1 MVQATVAI
9 ATILAYTAVVLALG
23 YHGWRVGKLEVGDWV
38 AADRGLGVVVLLFTY
53 AATYHSAFA
62 FLGAA
67 GFTYAHGIGF
77 FLAGFLWLVISGVIV
92 YVLGTKLWLVGK
104 RYGYVTPSEVL
115 ADFYD
120 SEALGLLVS
129 AVMILFTFPYVAVQL
144 IGSGI
149 IFETATDGLVS
160 FELGALFLLVVGVIY
175 VWLGGMRSIAWTDT
189 VQGVFM
195 IAAMW
200 IAGWLFVFT
209 AYRGPRDFWTD
220 LAAEAPAHL
229 ALPGPA
235 DLLAWE
241 FYLSFA
247 VVIGIGVA
255 LAPHI
260 VLRYY
265 SAASPRTLKWVAAG
279 GTAYLVLFYVP
290 LVFLA
295 LGAVVALPEL
305 ANPDQAVPE
314 VLFAFTPVWF
324 ASVVIAGAI
333 AAAMATKDSQ
343 LHAVSTLIVRDW
355 YEPYVESDPD
365 ERRRTRLL
373 QVLVLVLA
381 SISYVVAIQ
390 ELDIIVQV
398 TLVAFDGIAQVLPA
412 LVGAFYWRRASA
424 SGAIVGLLAGV
435 AVAAVLAFEV
445 VVLPD
450 AMPAFQAGFYGLLVN
465 ATLFVAVSL
474 LADPVPVENREKIQG
489 YVRYAA
495 RKGWEAGESPPAA
508 ADD

>member
-9 ATILAYTAVVLALG
+9 ATILAYTTVVLALG

-195 IAAMW
+195 IAAIW

-209 AYRGPRDFWTD
+209 AYRGPRDFWTA

-373 QVLVLVLA
+373 QALVLVLA
-381 SISYVVAIQ
+381 AISRRRHPGAGHHRTGDARRLRRYRPGSARARWGVLLAAGVRERRHRRPPRGRGGRRRPGVRGRRPPGRDARVPGRLLRSAR
-390 ELDIIVQV
+390 ERD
-398 TLVAFDGIAQVLPA
+398 TLRRRQPA
-412 LVGAFYWRRASA
+412 RGPRPRREPREDTGLRPLRRAE
-424 SGAIVGLLAGV
+424 GVGGRR
-435 AVAAVLAFEV
+435 VAA
-445 VVLPD
+445 
-450 AMPAFQAGFYGLLVN
+450 GG
-465 ATLFVAVSL
+465 
-474 LADPVPVENREKIQG
+474 
-489 YVRYAA
+489 
-495 RKGWEAGESPPAA
+495 
-508 ADD
+508 

>member
-175 VWLGGMRSIAWTDT
+175 VWLGGMRSIAWTISPHPRWS
-189 VQGVFM
+189 GRRRRR
-195 IAAMW
+195 W
-200 IAGWLFVFT
+200 RRR
-209 AYRGPRDFWTD
+209 RGP
-220 LAAEAPAHL
+220 AG
-229 ALPGPA
+229 PG
-235 DLLAWE
+235 
-241 FYLSFA
+241 
-247 VVIGIGVA
+247 
-255 LAPHI
+255 
-260 VLRYY
+260 
-265 SAASPRTLKWVAAG
+265 
-279 GTAYLVLFYVP
+279 
-290 LVFLA
+290 
-295 LGAVVALPEL
+295 
-305 ANPDQAVPE
+305 
-314 VLFAFTPVWF
+314 
-324 ASVVIAGAI
+324 
-333 AAAMATKDSQ
+333 
-343 LHAVSTLIVRDW
+343 
-355 YEPYVESDPD
+355 
-365 ERRRTRLL
+365 RR
-373 QVLVLVLA
+373 
-381 SISYVVAIQ
+381 
-390 ELDIIVQV
+390 
-398 TLVAFDGIAQVLPA
+398 
-412 LVGAFYWRRASA
+412 
-424 SGAIVGLLAGV
+424 
-435 AVAAVLAFEV
+435 
-445 VVLPD
+445 
-450 AMPAFQAGFYGLLVN
+450 
-465 ATLFVAVSL
+465 
-474 LADPVPVENREKIQG
+474 
-489 YVRYAA
+489 
-495 RKGWEAGESPPAA
+495 
-508 ADD
+508 